1 MNKPDKKRGYLL
13 PRGCKNLI
21 DVLKPK
27 VTDEEV
33 PSVRVFDLPPIVG
46 QIKVPSV
53 LTIGKLA
60 AMLNQ
65 KPSRIVKD
73 VWRLFGHPVTERHL
87 LQFFE
92 IEQVVRLYGFT
103 TKQTS

>member
-13 PRGCKNLI
+13 PRGCKDLI
-21 DVLKPK
+21 DVVKPK
-27 VTDEEV
+27 VADKEV

-46 QIKVPSV
+46 QITVPSALAV
-53 LTIGKLA
+53 GKLA
-60 AMLNQ
+60 EMLNQ
-65 KPSRIVKD
+65 KPSRVVKD
-73 VWRLFGHPVTERHL
+73 VWKLFGHPVTARHL

-103 TKQTS
+103 ATQTS